1 MARNFSTAIVVA
13 AGLIVAAMLIGGI
26 YDSRASGDGIFLWR
40 TNKFTGA
47 ITLCVAHS
55 ASEGP
60 VCFNAKSN

>member
-1 MARNFSTAIVVA
+1 MTQNLGTAIVIAVSLMVSA
-13 AGLIVAAMLIGGI
+13 ILISGI

-55 ASEGP
+55 ATEGP
-60 VCFNAKSN
+60 VCFDAKPN